1 MAYMRAF
8 SMPVALKN
16 RPRPMGKLPKLGT
29 HATRMQHKKC
39 PLCNTIPTP
48 QDSQHTQS
56 PGDRCTRFRPPR
68 EKKRVSEPKNGS
80 DTRFFRLFSS
90 NLIGN
95 FLAHHMYFP
104 GRSLFRLFYY
114 FKSLFSLR
122 KTEYE
127 KPRDIIRPGSVLIG
141 HGTIGIGQPL
151 RRQTA
156 TAGDITPPSG
166 QNHSGSG
173 FHSA

>member
-1 MAYMRAF
+1 
-8 SMPVALKN
+8 
-16 RPRPMGKLPKLGT
+16 
-29 HATRMQHKKC
+29 MQH
-39 PLCNTIPTP
+39 
-48 QDSQHTQS
+48 DSHTARFAAHAVS
-56 PGDRCTRFRPPR
+56 PVTYVHNPIFSAAKSAYP
-68 EKKRVSEPKNGS
+68 SQKNGS
-80 DTRFFRLFSS
+80 DTRFFRLFSA

-141 HGTIGIGQPL
+141 HGTIGI
-151 RRQTA
+151 
-156 TAGDITPPSG
+156 
-166 QNHSGSG
+166 
-173 FHSA
+173 

>member
-1 MAYMRAF
+1 MY
-8 SMPVALKN
+8 
-16 RPRPMGKLPKLGT
+16 
-29 HATRMQHKKC
+29 
-39 PLCNTIPTP
+39 TIP
-48 QDSQHTQS
+48 SS
-56 PGDRCTRFRPPR
+56 PRQKARIRA
-68 EKKRVSEPKNGS
+68 KKRLGYAL
-80 DTRFFRLFSS
+80 FRLLST

-141 HGTIGIGQPL
+141 HGTIGI
-151 RRQTA
+151 
-156 TAGDITPPSG
+156 
-166 QNHSGSG
+166 
-173 FHSA
+173 

>member
-1 MAYMRAF
+1 MQHECNT
-8 SMPVALKN
+8 KN
-16 RPRPMGKLPKLGT
+16 ARY
-29 HATRMQHKKC
+29 ATRFPHRKIRSTRSL
-39 PLCNTIPTP
+39 P
-48 QDSQHTQS
+48 D
-56 PGDRCTRFRPPR
+56 DRCTRFRPPR
-68 EKKRVSEPKNGS
+68 GKKRVSEPKNGS

-166 QNHSGSG
+166 QSHSDSG
-173 FHSA
+173 FHSV

>member
-1 MAYMRAF
+1 MSNIPCLNF
-8 SMPVALKN
+8 F
-16 RPRPMGKLPKLGT
+16 
-29 HATRMQHKKC
+29 
-39 PLCNTIPTP
+39 PLFTVQT
-48 QDSQHTQS
+48 
-56 PGDRCTRFRPPR
+56 
-68 EKKRVSEPKNGS
+68 
-80 DTRFFRLFSS
+80 
-90 NLIGN
+90 
-95 FLAHHMYFP
+95 HHMYFP
-104 GRSLFRLFYY
+104 GRSLFRLLYY